1 MKFLAA
7 FKRLIIFAGDWL
19 LLWLA
24 FLAAIFIRFHFHF
37 DFLTY
42 ERGLLPFL
50 LLFLVWIFVFVMNH
64 FYEFESFLP
73 FRKFVRYF
81 LRAFII
87 NGLLAVSWFYFL
99 SFTNFTPKT
108 ILFICWGLSFVFLFF
123 WRYLVSVFIRQ
134 LSPTRVA
141 LIESPIASE
150 IKNHLDLHPA
160 LGYQAFLYQ
169 NLEEFKEK
177 FIADKIKLFV
187 FESKKENEELILELA
202 QNGISLALMSNFYEE
217 IFGRVKLELI
227 NDEWF
232 VNYFGFENW
241 SYFFLKRLFDF
252 LFALTLLTLTSPVAL
267 LVALAIKLTSP
278 GPIFYRSL
286 RLGQNLKPFQVY
298 KFRTMIKEADKIG
311 PALTLDN
318 DKRITPLGR
327 WLRKLHLDEWP
338 QLINILAGELSVIGP
353 RPVEVKLAETFN
365 EKIKYYRLRHLVRP
379 GVTGWA
385 QLNYRYSAS
394 LEDEIKKL
402 EYDLYYLKYRGF
414 VLDFTIFIKS
424 WRIPFDIK
432 SH

>member
-1 MKFLAA
+1 
-7 FKRLIIFAGDWL
+7 
-19 LLWLA
+19 
-24 FLAAIFIRFHFHF
+24 
-37 DFLTY
+37 
-42 ERGLLPFL
+42 
-50 LLFLVWIFVFVMNH
+50 
-64 FYEFESFLP
+64 
-73 FRKFVRYF
+73 
-81 LRAFII
+81 
-87 NGLLAVSWFYFL
+87 LAVSWFYFL

-217 IFGRVKLELI
+217 IFGRVKLDLI

-241 SYFFLKRLFDF
+241 SYLFLKRLFDF
-252 LFALTLLTLTSPVAL
+252 LFALMLLTLTSPLAL